1 MRYNGFSYL
10 VGEGFRNIFKN
21 KKSTAISVITMICT
35 MFLFGIFFAI
45 GVNINSILEQ
55 VQMKQGMEVFIWDEV
70 TDEQKEEF
78 ENEIKALDGV
88 NTVTYK
94 NKQQALDEMKERMQE
109 QQELLAGYE
118 GENNVFPASFVVTL
132 TDLEKGKDIE
142 EEIRRIGA
150 KIATEGRSEEVD
162 LDIEESTVH
171 DTLVKNIQSSDS
183 TIATLITIV
192 RGVRITIGIIFIISL
207 FFPLVK

>member
-94 NKQQALDEMKERMQE
+94 NKQQALLESQI
-109 QQELLAGYE
+109 Y
-118 GENNVFPASFVVTL
+118 
-132 TDLEKGKDIE
+132 LEKYLKDQE
-142 EEIRRIGA
+142 NTKNYEQCYQDWKKTYHLSSHR
-150 KIATEGRSEEVD
+150 
-162 LDIEESTVH
+162 
-171 DTLVKNIQSSDS
+171 VKQFIQE
-183 TIATLITIV
+183 TIFGPDYILKPKMKK
-192 RGVRITIGIIFIISL
+192 L
-207 FFPLVK
+207 